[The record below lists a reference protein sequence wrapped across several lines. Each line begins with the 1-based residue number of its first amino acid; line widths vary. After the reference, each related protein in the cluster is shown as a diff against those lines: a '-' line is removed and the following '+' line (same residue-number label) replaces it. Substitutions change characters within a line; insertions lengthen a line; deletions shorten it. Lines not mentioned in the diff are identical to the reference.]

1 MLENTF
7 VFCSRT
13 LVQGYIDAGVLV
25 ELETNAIASSLCY
38 YIDNKD
44 SRLSR
49 HNVVF
54 VEWLEKLLDAL

>member
-1 MLENTF
+1 
-7 VFCSRT
+7 
-13 LVQGYIDAGVLV
+13 LV
-25 ELETNAIASSLCY
+25 ELDTNAIASSLCY